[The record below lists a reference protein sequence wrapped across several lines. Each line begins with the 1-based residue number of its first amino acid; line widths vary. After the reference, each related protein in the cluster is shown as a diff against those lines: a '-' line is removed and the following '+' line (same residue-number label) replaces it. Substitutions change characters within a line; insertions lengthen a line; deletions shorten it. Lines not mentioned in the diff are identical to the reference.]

1 MNGLNGRNA
10 PPRSPSLLCGVLLAF
25 AATHSLAWNASGTV
39 KSTKGT
45 VLADVAVSVK
55 DSSGSTVTNSQGF
68 FSLGSVTGLQ
78 QGRGAVSTWGLKV
91 DRGELVVRGPRDG
104 ALQISLFD
112 GAGRT
117 LWSGS
122 AMIQDGAARVRQPS
136 LPGTSAAYLRIRHPQ
151 GEFVQAVTVGV
162 EGFEAASQ
170 GVAGAEGGTAAR
182 ASSIGYPTLL
192 FKKVGYQDT
201 SYAMTSASA
210 SGLAIAMRDTATA
223 TTCPTTRLA
232 AGDYRRTLN
241 VKGASRTYILH
252 VPSGY
257 AGTSAVPLLV
267 DFHPLGGSG
276 QNEEYAS
283 PYKAVTDPEGVV
295 TAYPDGIMSPT
306 NLGAWNV
313 GPCCTTA
320 DDTAF
325 ARAMVADA
333 KAQACIN
340 PKRVYAVGFSM
351 GGGMTHYS
359 ACHLSDVFAATAPAA
374 FDLLKENQ
382 DACKPSRPLT
392 MVLFRSTGDGTVLYG
407 GGYSQAVTGMPINFL
422 GAKASFAKWASIDQ
436 CTGAPS
442 AEDANGCST
451 YSTCADGVQVTLCTK
466 QGGGHDYGNATVG
479 WPILKK
485 YTLP

>member
-1 MNGLNGRNA
+1 MNGLNRRNT
-10 PPRSPSLLCGVLLAF
+10 PHRSPGILCGAFLAF
-25 AATHSLAWNASGTV
+25 AASGSLAWNASGTV
-39 KSTKGT
+39 KSAGGSA
-45 VLADVAVSVK
+45 LADVAVTVK
-55 DSSGSTVTNSQGF
+55 DSAASTVTNVQGV
-68 FSLGSVTGLQ
+68 FSLGSVTGI
-78 QGRGAVSTWGLKV
+78 RNGAGAGWNVQ
-91 DRGELVVRGPRDG
+91 VVGDDLLLRAPLDG
-104 ALQISLFD
+104 DIQASLFD
-112 GAGRT
+112 GAGRQ
-117 LWSGS
+117 LWNASSRLRAGE
-122 AMIQDGAARVRQPS
+122 ARLRLPS
-136 LPGTSAAYLRIRHPQ
+136 LSGASVAYLRIRHPD
-151 GEFVQAVTVGV
+151 GELVQAVTIGTRGL
-162 EGFEAASQ
+162 ELPAKG
-170 GVAGAEGGTAAR
+170 GAEGTAAGR
-182 ASSIGYPTLL
+182 VEVIAPAAYPTLV
-192 FKKVGYQDT
+192 FKKNGYQDT
-201 SYAMTSASA
+201 SYAMKSQSETGIAV
-210 SGLAIAMRDTATA
+210 AMRDTSGA
-223 TTCPTTRLA
+223 TTCPTTRLS
-232 AGDYRRTLN
+232 AGDHRRTLN
-241 VKGASRTYILH
+241 VKGASRSYILH

-257 AGTSAVPLLV
+257 AGTSAVPLVV

-276 QNEEYAS
+276 QNEENAS

-325 ARAMVADA
+325 ARAIVADA
-333 KAQACIN
+333 KAQTCIN

-392 MVLFRSTGDGTVLYG
+392 MVLFRSTGDGVVLYNG
-407 GGYSQAVTGMPINFL
+407 GFSEAVTGMPINFL

-436 CTGAPS
+436 CTGSPS

-451 YSTCADGVQVTLCTK
+451 YSSCAGGVQVTLCTK
-466 QGGGHDYGNATVG
+466 QGGGHDYGNASVG